1 QNNRADG
8 RARLPDRRQRRAGR
22 DPGEDDRRGRHLD
35 RRGDHADHRLR
46 LPARGPEAHGRR
58 RQGVTREGAMTVLYF
73 ASVKEKVGCAEEQV
87 SPPGSVVTVSDL
99 IDWLAARSP
108 KHADAFANRAT
119 IKSAVDQTHVPLS
132 APLGNA
138 REVAFFPP
146 VTGG

>member
-1 QNNRADG
+1 MMA
-8 RARLPDRRQRRAGR
+8 
-22 DPGEDDRRGRHLD
+22 
-35 RRGDHADHRLR
+35 
-46 LPARGPEAHGRR
+46 
-58 RQGVTREGAMTVLYF
+58 REGAMTVLYF
-73 ASVKEKVGCAEEQV
+73 AAVKEKVGLSEEQV
-87 SPPGSVVTVSDL
+87 SPPANVSTVNEL

-108 KHADAFANRAT
+108 RHADAFASRAT